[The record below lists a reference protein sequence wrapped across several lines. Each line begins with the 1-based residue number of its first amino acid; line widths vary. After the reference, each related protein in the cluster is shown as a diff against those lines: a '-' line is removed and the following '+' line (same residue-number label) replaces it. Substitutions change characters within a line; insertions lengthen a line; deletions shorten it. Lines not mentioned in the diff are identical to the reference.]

1 MIQQHILMF
10 QQRRV
15 FKQAQNLTKEG
26 YRLLIQLLGVS
37 NVRRDDFLEGDVS
50 GAFCK
55 LGSVLLRPNS
65 KFPSDCVLSFL
76 HVGVYVVDVQT
87 PKVSSGRHRAMLGCQ
102 QYGGNW

>member
-1 MIQQHILMF
+1 MF

-37 NVRRDDFLEGDVS
+37 NIRRDDLLKGDVS
-50 GAFCK
+50 GAFGK
-55 LGSVLLRPNS
+55 LGSVLLRPNC
-65 KFPSDCVLSFL
+65 KFSSDCILGFL

-87 PKVSSGRHRAMLGCQ
+87 PKLGGRRHRAMLGCQ